1 MSRLFDI
8 AENYRE
14 LFDTFD
20 DCDDLTD
27 DQIEAYF
34 DTLEG
39 IEDEFS
45 DKAENI
51 ACFIKELTVEADAME
66 AEAKALT
73 ARAKVKRNLITRL
86 KNMLLTNMQA
96 CGIKKIDRTRAK
108 ISLRSN
114 AESVSIPNDA
124 ALIPWLMEHAEDCL
138 VYKAPEISKSKV
150 KAALQ
155 DGREIPGAELVR
167 TVSVIIK

>member
-1 MSRLFDI
+1 MAKLFDI
-8 AENYRE
+8 AENYRA
-14 LFDTFD
+14 LFDAFD

-39 IEDEFS
+39 IEGEFAE
-45 DKAENI
+45 KAENI
-51 ACFIKELTVEADAME
+51 ACFIKELTVEADGLE
-66 AEAKALT
+66 AEAKAMA
-73 ARAKVKRNLITRL
+73 ARAKGKRNLISRL
-86 KNMLLTNMQA
+86 KNMLLTNMQR

-124 ALIPWLMEHAEDCL
+124 ALIPWLIEHAEDCL
-138 VYKAPEISKSKV
+138 TYKAPEISKTKV

-155 DGREIPGAELVR
+155 DGREIPGASLVR

>member
-1 MSRLFDI
+1 MTLFDI
-8 AENYRE
+8 AENYRAI
-14 LFDTFD
+14 FDAFD

-27 DQIEAYF
+27 EQIEAYF

-39 IEDEFS
+39 IEGEFDE
-45 DKAENI
+45 KAENI

-86 KNMLLTNMQA
+86 KNMLMENMQR
-96 CGIKKIDRTRAK
+96 CGIKKIDRTRAR

-124 ALIPWLMEHAEDCL
+124 ALIPWLMEHADDCL
-138 VYKAPEISKSKV
+138 TYKAPEISKTKV
-150 KAALQ
+150 QAALQ
-155 DGREIPGAELVR
+155 GGREIPGASLVR
-167 TVSVIIK
+167 TVSIIIK